1 MSVPRVVIDTN
12 CLLQITGAHNRYN
25 ALFRRFVDKAFILC
39 VSTEIMLEYEEILW
53 AKASPLAA
61 IMFTQIIA
69 YTRNVIRKDPYF
81 RLGIIT
87 HDNDDNKFVDCA
99 FACQADYIVTDD
111 KHFGEAANSPFP
123 QFKIISLDDFYD
135 LMTGND

>member
-1 MSVPRVVIDTN
+1 MKSVVIDTN
-12 CLLQITGAHNRYN
+12 CIIQILGIKSPYRNIW
-25 ALFRRFVDKAFILC
+25 KAFMNEEYTLC
-39 VSTEIMLEYEEILW
+39 VSTEIIFEYEEILRTL
-53 AKASPLAA
+53 ASPIVAD
-61 IMFTQIIA
+61 MFLKVIDQAT
-69 YTRNVIRKDPYF
+69 NVIHKDPYF

-111 KHFGEAANSPFP
+111 KHFGEAANSQFP

-135 LMTGND
+135 LIVESD

>member
-1 MSVPRVVIDTN
+1 MKSVVIDTN
-12 CLLQITGAHNRYN
+12 CIIQILGIKSPYRYIW
-25 ALFRRFVDKAFILC
+25 KAFMNEEYTLC
-39 VSTEIMLEYEEILW
+39 VSTEIIFEYEEILRTL
-53 AKASPLAA
+53 ASPIVAD
-61 IMFTQIIA
+61 MFLKVIDQAT
-69 YTRNVIRKDPYF
+69 NVIHKDPYF

-135 LMTGND
+135 LMTEND

>member
-1 MSVPRVVIDTN
+1 MNEEYT
-12 CLLQITGAHNRYN
+12 
-25 ALFRRFVDKAFILC
+25 LC
-39 VSTEIMLEYEEILW
+39 VSTEIIFEYEEILRTL
-53 AKASPLAA
+53 ASP
-61 IMFTQIIA
+61 IVSDMFLKVIDQAT
-69 YTRNVIRKDPYF
+69 NVIRKDPYF

-135 LMTGND
+135 LMTEND

>member
-1 MSVPRVVIDTN
+1 MKSVVIDTN
-12 CLLQITGAHNRYN
+12 CIIQILGIKSPYRNIW
-25 ALFRRFVDKAFILC
+25 KAFMNEEYTLC
-39 VSTEIMLEYEEILW
+39 VSTEIIFEYEEILRTL
-53 AKASPLAA
+53 ASPIVAD
-61 IMFTQIIA
+61 MFLKVIDQAT
-69 YTRNVIRKDPYF
+69 NVIRKDPYF
-81 RLGIIT
+81 RLKIIT

-135 LMTGND
+135 LMTEND

>member
-1 MSVPRVVIDTN
+1 MKSVVIDTN
-12 CLLQITGAHNRYN
+12 CIIQILGIKIPYRYIW
-25 ALFRRFVDKAFILC
+25 KAFMNEEYTLC
-39 VSTEIMLEYEEILW
+39 VSTEIIFEYEEILRTLD
-53 AKASPLAA
+53 SPIVAD
-61 IMFTQIIA
+61 MFLKVIDQAT
-69 YTRNVIRKDPYF
+69 NVIHKDPYF